1 MSESHQESGA
11 PDSPSAVSN
20 RTVELAV
27 AAITFA
33 LGALVIV
40 DSVRLGTGWG
50 DEGPKAGYF
59 PFYIGLI
66 ICIASLV
73 NAALA
78 VRERDAGSFVSKA
91 QLRDVLRV
99 LLPML
104 VFVGA
109 IGVLGIYLA
118 GAIYIAIFMRWIG
131 KYSWAKSA
139 GVSIATIAGFFV
151 LFDLWFKVP
160 LIKGPLEAL
169 FGLN

>member
-11 PDSPSAVSN
+11 PESPSAVSN
-20 RTVELAV
+20 RSMELAV
-27 AAITFA
+27 TAITFA
-33 LGALVIV
+33 LGALVV
-40 DSVRLGTGWG
+40 FDSVRLGTGWG

-78 VRERDAGSFVSKA
+78 VRDRDVGSFVSKA

-99 LLPML
+99 LIPMII
-104 VFVGA
+104 FVGA
-109 IGVLGIYLA
+109 IGFLGIYVA
-118 GAIYIAIFMRWIG
+118 GTLYIAFFMRWIG
-131 KYSWAKSA
+131 NYSWVKSA
-139 GVSIATIAGFFV
+139 SVALGTSIGFFV

-160 LIKGPLEAL
+160 LVKGPLEAL
-169 FGLN
+169 LGLN

>member
-1 MSESHQESGA
+1 MSEPNQQPE
-11 PDSPSAVSN
+11 SPSAVSN
-20 RTVELAV
+20 RAIELAV
-27 AAITFA
+27 TVCTFA
-33 LGALVIV
+33 LGALVIT
-40 DSVRLGTGWG
+40 DSVRLGTGWSA
-50 DEGPKAGYF
+50 DEGPKPGYF

-66 ICIASLV
+66 ICIGSVV
-73 NAALA
+73 NAVLA
-78 VRERDAGSFVSKA
+78 VRDRKAGSFVSKA
-91 QLRDVLRV
+91 QLADVLRV
-99 LLPML
+99 LLPMV

-109 IGVLGIYLA
+109 IGHLGIYMA
-118 GAIYIAIFMRWIG
+118 GALYIAFFMRWIG

>member
-1 MSESHQESGA
+1 MSESNQESGA

-20 RTVELAV
+20 RTIELAV
-27 AAITFA
+27 AAITFS
-33 LGALVIV
+33 LGVLVIV
-40 DSVRLGTGWG
+40 DSVRLGTCWG

-66 ICIASLV
+66 ICIASMV
-73 NAALA
+73 NAVLA
-78 VRERDAGSFVSKA
+78 ARDRAAGSFVSRA

-99 LLPML
+99 LLPMF

-109 IGVLGIYLA
+109 IGLLGIYVA
-118 GAIYIAIFMRWIG
+118 GAFYIAFFMRWIG
-131 KYSWAKSA
+131 SYSWAKSA
-139 GVSIATIAGFFV
+139 AVAMATSAGFFA

-169 FGLN
+169 LGLN